1 MTLTLRETE
10 NRIKTTNFDSLPKPR
25 KNKGVRGQLLEL
37 ALGIPNSSKLT
48 DLVDGELKSFTK
60 GESIA
65 VTQLRHTLPEIFN
78 KTPFNKSKLGIKIS
92 RTLYVAF
99 DRNNKFLGTATHTET
114 NKLIEE
120 DYNYICDFIRN
131 AKNLHTFTGRNKVL
145 QIRTKDSKDRN
156 GNYHPIIW
164 KREQISNKGFA
175 FYLTG
180 RYAKGIIWYQT
191 TPTRIASEV
200 PEKSPEGVST
210 FIFFDFL

>member
-60 GESIA
+60 GESVA

-78 KTPFNKSKLGIKIS
+78 NTPFNKSKLGIKIS

-99 DRNNKFLGTATHTET
+99 DRNNKFLGTATHTKT
-114 NKLIEE
+114 NQLIEQ
-120 DYNYICDFIRN
+120 DYNDICEFVRS
-131 AKNLHTFTGRNKVL
+131 AKNLHTFTGRNGVL

-164 KREQISNKGFA
+164 EGKEISNKGFA

-180 RYAKGIIWYQT
+180 RYAKGI
-191 TPTRIASEV
+191 V
-200 PEKSPEGVST
+200 
-210 FIFFDFL
+210 

>member
-1 MTLTLRETE
+1 MTLTLKETE
-10 NRIKTTNFDSLPKPR
+10 NKLKNTKFDNLPKPR

-60 GESIA
+60 GESVA

-78 KTPFNKSKLGIKIS
+78 NTPFNQSKLGIKIS

-99 DRNNKFLGTATHTET
+99 DRENNFLGTATHTEK
-114 NKLIEE
+114 NKLVTLLLMEE
-120 DYNYICDFIRN
+120 DYNDICDYIRN
-131 AKNLHTFTGRNKVL
+131 TKTLNTFTGRNGIL

-156 GNYHPIIW
+156 GNYHPIFW
-164 KREQISNKGFA
+164 EGQQLSNKGFA

-180 RYAKGIIWYQT
+180 RYAKTI
-191 TPTRIASEV
+191 V
-200 PEKSPEGVST
+200 
-210 FIFFDFL
+210 

>member
-60 GESIA
+60 GESVA

-78 KTPFNKSKLGIKIS
+78 NTPFNKSKLGIKIS

-120 DYNYICDFIRN
+120 DYNDICDFIRN
-131 AKNLHTFTGRNKVL
+131 SKNLHTFTGRNKVL
-145 QIRTKDSKDRN
+145 QIRTKDSKDKK

-164 KREQISNKGFA
+164 EGKEISNKGYA

-180 RYAKGIIWYQT
+180 RYAKGII
-191 TPTRIASEV
+191 
-200 PEKSPEGVST
+200 
-210 FIFFDFL
+210 

>member
-1 MTLTLRETE
+1 MTLTLTETQ
-10 NRIKTTNFDSLPKPR
+10 NRLQKTNFEALPKPR

-60 GESIA
+60 GESVA

-78 KTPFNKSKLGIKIS
+78 NTPFNKSKLGIKIS

-99 DRNNKFLGTATHTET
+99 DRNNNFLGTATHTKT

-120 DYNYICDFIRN
+120 DYNDICDFIRN
-131 AKNLHTFTGRNKVL
+131 TKTLKTFTGRNGIL
-145 QIRTKDSKDRN
+145 QIRTKDSKN
-156 GNYHPIIW
+156 KKGQYNPIKW
-164 KREQISNKGFA
+164 EGQQISNKGYA

-180 RYAKGIIWYQT
+180 RYAKTI
-191 TPTRIASEV
+191 V
-200 PEKSPEGVST
+200 
-210 FIFFDFL
+210 

>member
-1 MTLTLRETE
+1 MTLTLKETE
-10 NRIKTTNFDSLPKPR
+10 TKLKDTKFDNLPKPR

-78 KTPFNKSKLGIKIS
+78 HTPFNQSKLGIKIS

-99 DRNNKFLGTATHTET
+99 DRENNFLGTATHT
-114 NKLIEE
+114 NQNPLIES
-120 DYNYICDFIRN
+120 DYNDICDYIRN
-131 AKNLHTFTGRNKVL
+131 TKTLNTFTGRNGIL

-156 GNYHPIIW
+156 GNYHPIFW
-164 KREQISNKGFA
+164 EGQQLSNKGFA

-180 RYAKGIIWYQT
+180 RYAKTI
-191 TPTRIASEV
+191 V
-200 PEKSPEGVST
+200 
-210 FIFFDFL
+210 

>member
-65 VTQLRHTLPEIFN
+65 VTQLRHTLPEVMN
-78 KTPFNKSKLGIKIS
+78 NTPFNQSKLGIKIA

-99 DRNNKFLGTATHTET
+99 DRQNNFLGTATHTEP
-114 NKLIEE
+114 NKLIEG
-120 DYNYICDFIRN
+120 DYQYICEIIRH
-131 AKNLHTFTGRNKVL
+131 KIGIGQPLTTITGLNKVL

-156 GNYHPIIW
+156 GNYHPIFW
-164 KREQISNKGFA
+164 EGQQISNKGFA

-180 RYAKGIIWYQT
+180 RYAKT
-191 TPTRIASEV
+191 IA
-200 PEKSPEGVST
+200 
-210 FIFFDFL
+210 

>member
-1 MTLTLRETE
+1 MTLTLTETQ
-10 NRIKTTNFDSLPKPR
+10 NRLQKTNFEALPKPR

-60 GESIA
+60 GESVA
-65 VTQLRHTLPEIFN
+65 VTQLRHTLTEVFN
-78 KTPFNKSKLGIKIS
+78 KTPFNQSKLGIKIS

-99 DRNNKFLGTATHTET
+99 DRNNNFLGTATHTEP
-114 NKLIEE
+114 NKLIEG
-120 DYNYICDFIRN
+120 DYQYICEIIRHRVG
-131 AKNLHTFTGRNKVL
+131 LGLPLQTITGLNKVL

-164 KREQISNKGFA
+164 EGREISNKGYA

-180 RYAKGIIWYQT
+180 RYI
-191 TPTRIASEV
+191 
-200 PEKSPEGVST
+200 KSL
-210 FIFFDFL
+210 I

>member
-1 MTLTLRETE
+1 MTLTLTETQ
-10 NRIKTTNFDSLPKPR
+10 NRLQKTNFEALPKPR

-60 GESIA
+60 GESVA
-65 VTQLRHTLPEIFN
+65 VTQLRHTLTEVIN
-78 KTPFNKSKLGIKIS
+78 KTPFNQSKLGIKIS

-99 DRNNKFLGTATHTET
+99 DRNNNFLGTATHTEP
-114 NKLIEE
+114 NKLIEG
-120 DYNYICDFIRN
+120 DYQYICEIIRGRVAN
-131 AKNLHTFTGRNKVL
+131 GLPLTTITGLNGVL

-164 KREQISNKGFA
+164 EGQQISDKGYA

-180 RYAKGIIWYQT
+180 RYAKQI
-191 TPTRIASEV
+191 V
-200 PEKSPEGVST
+200 
-210 FIFFDFL
+210 

>member
-1 MTLTLRETE
+1 MTLTLTETE
-10 NRIKTTNFDSLPKPR
+10 NRLQKTNFEALPKPR

-60 GESIA
+60 GESVA

-78 KTPFNKSKLGIKIS
+78 NTPFNQSKLGIKIS

-99 DRNNKFLGTATHTET
+99 DRNNNFLGTATHTET
-114 NKLIEE
+114 NPLIES
-120 DYNYICDFIRN
+120 DYNQICDFIRN
-131 AKNLHTFTGRNKVL
+131 TTTLKTFTGSNKVL
-145 QIRTKDSKDRN
+145 QIRTKDSKYK

-164 KREQISNKGFA
+164 EGQQLSNKGFA

-180 RYAKGIIWYQT
+180 RYAKTI
-191 TPTRIASEV
+191 V
-200 PEKSPEGVST
+200 
-210 FIFFDFL
+210 

>member
-1 MTLTLRETE
+1 MTLTLRETQK
-10 NRIKTTNFDSLPKPR
+10 RLQTTNFEELPKPR

-78 KTPFNKSKLGIKIS
+78 NTPFNKSKLGIKIS

-99 DRNNKFLGTATHTET
+99 DRNNNFLGTATHTKT

-120 DYNYICDFIRN
+120 DYNDICDFIRN
-131 AKNLHTFTGRNKVL
+131 TKTLKTFTGRNGIL
-145 QIRTKDSKDRN
+145 QIRTKDSKN
-156 GNYHPIIW
+156 KKGQYNPIKW
-164 KREQISNKGFA
+164 EGQQISNKGYA

-180 RYAKGIIWYQT
+180 RYAKTI
-191 TPTRIASEV
+191 V
-200 PEKSPEGVST
+200 
-210 FIFFDFL
+210 